1 MVDEIKAPKAK
12 TPLKP
17 PKAPIKK
24 EAPKP
29 DPAAA
34 ANAALPGAINPSGG
48 KAPGDKVVLSGDKKA
63 PEPDFNDEIAES
75 QKSIRKKREQEKQ
88 TNQDFDATTD
98 DMYKK
103 RPKPERGHID
113 SANPYAD

>member
-63 PEPDFNDEIAES
+63 PEPDFNAEIDEG
-75 QKSIRKKREQEKQ
+75 QKDIKKQKEK
-88 TNQDFDATTD
+88 TNQDIDATTEHL
-98 DMYKK
+98 YKV
-103 RPKPERGHID
+103 RPNQEREHRHID
-113 SANPYAD
+113 TTDPYDK